1 MIRAAVVDLFSIILI
16 AFGLS
21 ADAFAVSVSSGMT
34 LKGVKIQDA
43 VRIATFFGG
52 FQAFMPVVG
61 WWAGM
66 GFRDAIAFFDHWI
79 AFGLL
84 ALIGGKMIYEALHPD
99 GDEDNVRDP
108 RNIYTLLLLAI
119 ATSIDALAVG
129 LGFSLLSISISL
141 PVILIG
147 VITFAMSFCGVL
159 LGKKLGEWF
168 SNQVEII
175 GGCILI
181 LISTKILFLH
191 L

>member
-1 MIRAAVVDLFSIILI
+1 MDLFSIILI

-34 LKGVKIQDA
+34 LKGVTIQDA

-52 FQAFMPVVG
+52 FQAFMPAIG
-61 WWAGM
+61 WLAGM
-66 GFRDAIAFFDHWI
+66 GFRDAIATFDHWI

-84 ALIGGKMIYEALHPD
+84 AFIGGKMIYEALHPD

-108 RNIYTLLLLAI
+108 RNLYTLLLLAI

-147 VITFAMSFCGVL
+147 VITFVMSFGGVF
-159 LGKKLGEWF
+159 LGKKFGEWF

-181 LISTKILFLH
+181 LIGTKILFEH

>member
-1 MIRAAVVDLFSIILI
+1 MDLFSIILV

-21 ADAFAVSVSSGMT
+21 ADAFAVSLSSGMT
-34 LKGVKIQDA
+34 LKGLRIEDA

-52 FQAFMPVVG
+52 FQAFMPVLG
-61 WWAGM
+61 WLGGM
-66 GFRDAIAFFDHWI
+66 SFRDAIATFDHWI

-84 ALIGGKMIYEALHPD
+84 AFIGGKMIYEALHPD
-99 GDEDNVRDP
+99 GNEDSVRDT
-108 RNIYTLLLLAI
+108 RNLYTLLLLAI

-129 LGFSLLSISISL
+129 LGFSLLSIPIFL

-147 VITFAMSFCGVL
+147 VITFIMSFCGVF
-159 LGKKLGEWF
+159 LGKKFGEWF

-181 LISTKILFLH
+181 LIGTKILLEH

>member
-1 MIRAAVVDLFSIILI
+1 MDFFSIILI

-34 LKGVKIQDA
+34 LKGVKVQDA

-52 FQAFMPVVG
+52 FQAFMPVIG
-61 WWAGM
+61 WLAGM
-66 GFRDAIAFFDHWI
+66 GFREMIAIFDHWI
-79 AFGLL
+79 AFSLL
-84 ALIGGKMIYEALHPD
+84 AFIGGKMIYEAWYAD
-99 GDEDNVRDP
+99 EDEDNLRDT
-108 RNIYTLLLLAI
+108 RNLYTLLLLAI

-147 VITFAMSFCGVL
+147 VITFMMSFCGVF
-159 LGKKLGEWF
+159 LGKKFGEWF
-168 SNQVEII
+168 ANQVEII

-181 LISTKILFLH
+181 LIGTKILLEH

>member
-1 MIRAAVVDLFSIILI
+1 MDFFSIILI

-34 LKGVKIQDA
+34 LKGVKVQDA

-52 FQAFMPVVG
+52 FQAFMPVIG
-61 WWAGM
+61 WLAGM
-66 GFRDAIAFFDHWI
+66 GFREAIALFDHWI

-84 ALIGGKMIYEALHPD
+84 AFIGGKMIYEACHPD
-99 GDEDNVRDP
+99 EDEDNLRDT
-108 RNIYTLLLLAI
+108 RNLYTLLLLAI

-147 VITFAMSFCGVL
+147 VITFIMSFCGVF
-159 LGKKLGEWF
+159 LGKKFCECF

-175 GGCILI
+175 GSCILI
-181 LISTKILFLH
+181 LIGTKILL
-191 L
+191 